1 MDVGLVA
8 GPDFLVPSGV
18 AVVRDVGLGV
28 GDVAVVEH
36 LDIVVVEVLHAG
48 LVGGFDAHDDVGA
61 DAEPSLKARM
71 SSVTFRWSLIAL
83 TTRYSLAS
91 GPLIQVFRVPLAAAC
106 ASSAAAS
113 TVNLVTVPSAFLRA
127 RLISTS

>member
-1 MDVGLVA
+1 
-8 GPDFLVPSGV
+8 
-18 AVVRDVGLGV
+18 
-28 GDVAVVEH
+28 
-36 LDIVVVEVLHAG
+36 
-48 LVGGFDAHDDVGA
+48 
-61 DAEPSLKARM
+61 M

-91 GPLIQVFRVPLAAAC
+91 GPLIQVFRVPSAAAL

-113 TVNLVTVPSAFLRA
+113 TVNLVTVPSAFFRD